1 MPSDDNAN
9 AGPSQERRAFKTGT
23 RKSAQPREQ
32 LPPGHARKTTVANV
46 MSRLP
51 ARKTIP
57 PAAGGPLPA
66 IREQLP
72 ARKTIP
78 AAAGGPLRLDHT
90 RETSGPNTRDGDRDR
105 RTASRKTAE
114 PTSQSQVNRP
124 KSTFSYV
131 APLLRTRT
139 LPTKEGPLLPSA
151 HVAEERRER
160 ERRRER
166 DEYALGPTRS
176 APRTSLPSMSVQ
188 RRVVQSPRKQQ
199 QSPVS
204 RRAPAMTSARGPVP
218 LDRIPDARVHV
229 GRGGKLVFGS
239 SDSEDESSSSD
250 EVMQAPN
257 ARIPNPRWPSG
268 GRAPRRQLSTKAARK
283 TKPAAAQPD
292 PIIRLT
298 KAAKKLRVN
307 VDSDEG
313 TDGRRMLVPGERLAR
328 KLQAAPVL
336 VSDAEEVIV
345 LSDSEDDVE
354 ELYRALDALTLSE
367 ARMQKRKRLPF
378 LLKNLWKGFMYQ
390 CQRHGVRTSPPN
402 APRGAVKVVFKYY
415 LEANDS
421 GASSDSS
428 SDAREYQTYV
438 GSMADWRCPMCELH
452 KPFPTREMLI
462 FHLSRDHTEV
472 KVSWRE
478 ITVRNE
484 HRWRLDLVIPD
495 IAELTDSSSEEEEEP
510 AGVPQEAEDVVPPP
524 NEDQPDTADAAPTE
538 QLFLPESDDEESPPP
553 TTPPTL
559 FSSEEVEEKKVL
571 IRSSSSPTPPTAVKP
586 PQSPPPHTRGRPS
599 LPTAARTSYRGSLPA
614 RYPSP
619 PPPHDKLGP
628 AAQYPYLPDKG
639 EDGQELYSCR
649 IGGPRLFDLVSML
662 PTEEFGIMAWA
673 VVDREEELFEME
685 DLRDEDKVVL
695 ALWNR
700 WIMLNRASF
709 IFKDYFEGVKLF
721 IKRYWQVIHQAA
733 GWRALREFLITLSVN
748 KFLTFDKVLKS
759 LQFYE
764 SLTGMAL
771 WYKDEIDGD
780 GPS

>member
-1 MPSDDNAN
+1 MMPMPVLRKNVVPSKLEHGNPHSHDD
-9 AGPSQERRAFKTGT
+9 T
-23 RKSAQPREQ
+23 RSCRWTSPCDKGATPCQKNDCRS
-32 LPPGHARKTTVANV
+32 H
-46 MSRLP
+46 
-51 ARKTIP
+51 RKTIS
-57 PAAGGPLPA
+57 
-66 IREQLP
+66 
-72 ARKTIP
+72 
-78 AAAGGPLRLDHT
+78 AAAGRPLRPDHA
-90 RETSGPNTRDGDRDR
+90 RETSGTNTRDGDGDGDR
-105 RTASRKTAE
+105 RPISRKIAV
-114 PTSQSQVNRP
+114 PTSQSRTDRP

-239 SDSEDESSSSD
+239 SDSEDESSSSSD
-250 EVMQAPN
+250 VVQAQD
-257 ARIPNPRWPSG
+257 ARIPNPRWTSG

-307 VDSDEG
+307 IDSDEG

-378 LLKNLWKGFMYQ
+378 LLKNLWKGFTYQ

-462 FHLSRDHTEV
+462 FHLSRDHSEV

-495 IAELTDSSSEEEEEP
+495 IAELADSSSEDEEP
-510 AGVPQEAEDVVPPP
+510 ADVPQEAEDAVPFP
-524 NEDQPDTADAAPTE
+524 NEDQPEVSGAAPTE
-538 QLFLPESDDEESPPP
+538 QLFLPGSDDEESPPP

-571 IRSSSSPTPPTAVKP
+571 IRSSTSPTPPTAIKR
-586 PQSPPPHTRGRPS
+586 QSSSPHPRGRPS
-599 LPTAARTSYRGSLPA
+599 LATAARTSYRGSLPA

-628 AAQYPYLPDKG
+628 AAQYPYLPEKG

-759 LQFYE
+759 LQYYE

-771 WYKDEIDGD
+771 WYKDDIA
-780 GPS
+780 